1 MTLHGRVQGPGP
13 ARRVTAPLPHLETE
27 RERGAYMWS
36 SARLAGVVPRVLIR
50 PPTPGDE
57 SDRVWFDRGPKS
69 RIDGEAQGHSGYFEK
84 KNSPLSVWKW

>member
-1 MTLHGRVQGPGP
+1 
-13 ARRVTAPLPHLETE
+13 
-27 RERGAYMWS
+27 MWS

-84 KNSPLSVWKW
+84 KTHHFQSGNNKIIRPVSYGQLHNFDSVYEQCHVFAVSLS